1 MKPKRTRVSN
11 AVVKAEW
18 ALYRSLCEE
27 RARIVGR
34 LRALETQQ
42 IADYLVPT
50 TPLVAPNQIT
60 GRLTRERNGPQRF

>member
-11 AVVKAEW
+11 AIVKAQW

-27 RARIVGR
+27 RAKIVGR

-42 IADYLVPT
+42 IAGYVAPT
-50 TPLVAPNQIT
+50 IPQIAPNQIT
-60 GRLTRERNGPQRF
+60 GRLTRD

>member
-11 AVVKAEW
+11 AVVKAQW

-42 IADYLVPT
+42 IADYLAPT
-50 TPLVAPNQIT
+50 IPQVAPSQIS
-60 GRLTRERNGPQRF
+60 GRLTQD

>member
-11 AVVKAEW
+11 AVVKAQW

-27 RARIVGR
+27 RARIIGQ

-42 IADYLVPT
+42 IANYIAPT
-50 TPLVAPNQIT
+50 IPQIAPNQIN
-60 GRLTRERNGPQRF
+60 GRLTRD